1 MSNTNISTCYNR
13 NTMGSGLTTNYFL
26 HYPISTDPV
35 DVATDVQQLA
45 TDVDTVL
52 VNKLGTSAPSTNTAN
67 FTVESTDYW
76 LINNKVGSS
85 CTVTLPAAS
94 ANTGRQIVIK
104 TLQAQTV
111 VSASSNV
118 VPLTGTTAGTAIL
131 AATAG
136 KWATLVSDGAN
147 WVIMQAG

>member
-1 MSNTNISTCYNR
+1 
-13 NTMGSGLTTNYFL
+13 MGSGLTTNYFL

-35 DVATDVQQLA
+35 NVATDVQQLA

-52 VNKLGTSAPSTNTAN
+52 VNKLGTSAPSTKTAD
-67 FTVESTDYW
+67 FTVGSTDYW
-76 LINNKVGSS
+76 LINNKTGSS

-94 ANTGRQIVIK
+94 ANIGRQIVIK